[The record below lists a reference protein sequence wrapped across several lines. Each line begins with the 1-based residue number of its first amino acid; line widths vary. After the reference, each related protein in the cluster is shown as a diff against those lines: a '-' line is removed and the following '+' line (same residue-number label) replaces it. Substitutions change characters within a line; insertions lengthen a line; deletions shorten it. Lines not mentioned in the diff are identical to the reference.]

1 MQILITGGTGFIGTA
16 VSRAL
21 LADGHRLHVWSRAP
35 AKTAHKVPRAKVV
48 DALDKVEASSLDAV
62 VNLAGA
68 PIAGARWSDARK
80 RVLRQSRVE
89 LTRRLM
95 QWLGSTGHKPEVLV
109 SASAVG
115 YYGDQKDAQVTLTT
129 TPVPD
134 FAHELCRDWEAAARP
149 EDFRG
154 RICILRLGVVLGR
167 GGALAK
173 LLPFYKMGLG
183 GTLGS
188 GAQWVPWIHID
199 DVVMMIRRALA
210 NDSYTGVYNAVS
222 PHPVRQKDFSRA
234 LAAALKRPRLG
245 HSPGWV
251 LRTTLGEMAVLL
263 LGGQRIVDGGTPG
276 MEFAFPQLQEA
287 LAECLR

>member
-1 MQILITGGTGFIGTA
+1 MQILITGGSGFIGA
-16 VSRAL
+16 ALSRAL

-35 AKTAHKVPRAKVV
+35 AKTAHKVPGAKVV
-48 DALDKVEASSLDAV
+48 DALDKVEAASLDAV

-68 PIAGARWSDARK
+68 PIAGARWSGARK
-80 RVLRQSRVE
+80 QVLRRSRVE

-95 QWLGSTGHKPEVLV
+95 QWLGRAGHKPVLV

-115 YYGDQKDAQVTLTT
+115 YYGDQKDVQVTLTT
-129 TPVPD
+129 TPVAD

-167 GGALAK
+167 VGALAK

-188 GAQWVPWIHID
+188 GGQWVPWIHLA
-199 DVVMMIRRALA
+199 DVVTMIRRALA
-210 NDSYTGVYNAVS
+210 NDLCTGVYNAVA

-245 HSPGWV
+245 HAPDWA
-251 LRTTLGEMAVLL
+251 LRAMLGEMSVLL
-263 LGGQRIVDGGTPG
+263 LGGQRIVDGGMPE

>member
-1 MQILITGGTGFIGTA
+1 MQILITGGSGFIGTA
-16 VSRAL
+16 LSRAL
-21 LADGHRLHVWSRAP
+21 LADGHRLHVWSRTP
-35 AKTAHKVPRAKVV
+35 AKTAAKVPGAKIV
-48 DALDKVEASSLDAV
+48 DALDKIEASPLDAV

-68 PIAGARWSDARK
+68 PIAAARWSNARK
-80 RVLRQSRVE
+80 QVLRQSRVE

-95 QWLGSTGHKPEVLV
+95 QWLKRAGHKPAVLV

-115 YYGDQKDAQVTLTT
+115 YYGDQKNAQVTLTT
-129 TPVPD
+129 TPVAD
-134 FAHELCRDWEAAARP
+134 FAHELCRDWEAAAQP
-149 EDFRG
+149 EDFHG
-154 RICILRLGVVLGR
+154 RTCILRLGVVLGR

-188 GAQWVPWIHID
+188 GEQWVPWIHLA
-199 DVVMMIRRALA
+199 DVVTMIRSTLS
-210 NDSYTGVYNAVS
+210 NDSCAGVYNAVA
-222 PHPVRQKDFSRA
+222 PHPVRQKDFSRT

-245 HSPGWV
+245 HAPNWA
-251 LRTTLGEMAVLL
+251 LRATLGEMSVLL

-276 MEFAFPQLQEA
+276 MEFAFPKLQEA